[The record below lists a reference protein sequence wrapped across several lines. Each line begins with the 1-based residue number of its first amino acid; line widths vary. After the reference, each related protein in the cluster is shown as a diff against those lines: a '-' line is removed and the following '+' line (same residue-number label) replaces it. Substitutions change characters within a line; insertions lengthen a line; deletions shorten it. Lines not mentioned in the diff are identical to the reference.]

1 MLFCCGKCEEKCYN
15 VDINERG
22 PEAVMF
28 LKFIL
33 ALIPIIWLIVAM
45 SILKMPGFK
54 ACFIAFVITFI
65 LAAAAWHLSIINT
78 ATAALEGIC
87 NALWPIII
95 VILAALFVYNL
106 TLKTGAMEK
115 IKAMLAGVSTD
126 KRILMLLI
134 AFGFGNF
141 MEGMAGFGTAVAI
154 PAGILVGLGFDPI
167 LSIVSCLII
176 NSTPTAFGS
185 VGVPTNTMA
194 NITGFDAV
202 AISGNVAKIQLVV
215 SFLLPFI
222 AVIVIGQGV
231 KALKGLI
238 PMILIADIS
247 FLVPQYIVANV
258 IGPDLANIIG
268 AIICMICIIIA
279 AIKLPRKIIP
289 EFEVESSGNGLKGL
303 SMNEA
308 LVAWSP
314 FILIFVFLLLTSTIV
329 PFIHDPLAAI
339 NSKISFYAGEN
350 PATLTFYWINTPGVL
365 IILAGIIG
373 GLIQGAGFGEII
385 GIFCTTVKNNV
396 KTIITICSVLAV
408 AKIMGY
414 SGMISDIANV
424 LVAVA
429 GDKFPLISPLIGTI
443 GGFVTGSGTSTTAL
457 FGQLQVETANQIGAN
472 PIWLAAA
479 NLMGAGIG
487 KMICPQSIAIGTAA
501 CNLSGVESKIL
512 GKTAVYTVLFAVI
525 GGIVCFVLQ

>member
-1 MLFCCGKCEEKCYN
+1 
-15 VDINERG
+15 
-22 PEAVMF
+22 MF

-33 ALIPIIWLIVAM
+33 ALLPIIWLIVAM
-45 SILKMPGFK
+45 SILKWPGYR
-54 ACFIAFVITFI
+54 ACFMALVVTIVIAVFG
-65 LAAAAWHLSIINT
+65 WKLSIINT

-95 VILAALFVYNL
+95 VILAALFTYNL

-126 KRILMLLI
+126 RRILMLLI

-185 VGVPTNTMA
+185 VGVPTNTMS
-194 NITGFDAV
+194 NITGIPSVEIAGKV
-202 AISGNVAKIQLVV
+202 ALIQLVV
-215 SFLLPFI
+215 SFIIPFV
-222 AVIVIGQGV
+222 AVVVIGKGF
-231 KALKGLI
+231 KALKGLV
-238 PMILIADIS
+238 PFILIADVA
-247 FLVPQYIVANV
+247 FLAPQFVVANV

-268 AIICMICIIIA
+268 AIISMVAMIIA
-279 AIKLPRKIIP
+279 AMKLPMKKYP
-289 EFEVESSGNGLKGL
+289 EFEVKKAGGSSRGLTAK
-303 SMNEA
+303 EA

-314 FILIFVFLLLTSTIV
+314 FILIFIFLLLSSTLV
-329 PFIHDPLAAI
+329 PIIHDPLASI

-365 IILAGIIG
+365 ILIAGFIG
-373 GLIQGAGFGEII
+373 GLIQGASVGEIF
-385 GIFCTTVKNNV
+385 GVLGTTVKNNV
-396 KTIITICSVLAV
+396 KTIITICSVLSV

-414 SGMISDIANV
+414 SGMISDIAKV

-457 FGQLQVETANQIGAN
+457 FGQLQVETAKAIEAN
-472 PIWLAAA
+472 PTWLAAA

-501 CNLSGVESKIL
+501 CGLTGAESKIL
-512 GKTAVYTVLFAVI
+512 GKCAAYTLLFAAI
-525 GGIVCFVLQ
+525 GGIVCFVFPMIGLV